1 MTRAEFGERIRQQR
15 ERLGLSQ
22 VELARACGVQQ
33 QQVSKWEKGRTIP
46 GRQTLPL
53 LADVLDLVPDLFVW
67 VSDVSREDATE
78 AERELADVRSYVDSL
93 RLDVDMLAG
102 DVASIRSTVD
112 NLAEETSNMLR
123 QVLGQMGRL
132 VTVVEGHRAD
142 LQTMASLI
150 PGLRLRISEE
160 QIESG

>member
-67 VSDVSREDATE
+67 VSDVS
-78 AERELADVRSYVDSL
+78 ERELADVRSYVDSL